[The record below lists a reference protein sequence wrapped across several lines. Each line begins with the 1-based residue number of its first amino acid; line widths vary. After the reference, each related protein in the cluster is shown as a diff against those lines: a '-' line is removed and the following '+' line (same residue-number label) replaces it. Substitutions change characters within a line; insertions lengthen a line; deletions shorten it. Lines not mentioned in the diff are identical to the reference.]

1 MTHISKHYIQIVD
14 PDPSRDFSKGHNT
27 QLNYRRRVSIDK
39 YERFNPKALKGG
51 KERPF
56 LILGKIGKKKIF

>member
-1 MTHISKHYIQIVD
+1 MD